1 MKGNRTMLAIR
12 LHQVAASVVFAA
24 VAFSLAPAF
33 AEDAKPPTTAAEHEA
48 RAKAYK
54 EQAVQYRKSADE
66 HKQMAAEYAKQH
78 PDQKG
83 GVKNPW
89 NEKMSKHCVMLQ
101 KDFEKLATDADKAA
115 EYHSMRAKE
124 LQGG

>member
-1 MKGNRTMLAIR
+1 MLTVR
-12 LHQVAASVVFAA
+12 LNQVAASIVFAA
-24 VAFSLAPAF
+24 VASFVAPSF
-33 AEDAKPPTTAAEHEA
+33 AEEAKLPATAAEHEA

-54 EQAVQYRKSADE
+54 EQAALYRKSAEE

-89 NEKMSKHCVMLQ
+89 NEKMSKHCLMLQ
-101 KDFEKLATDADKAA
+101 KDFEKLASDADKAS
-115 EYHSMRAKE
+115 EYHAMRAKE

>member
-1 MKGNRTMLAIR
+1 MLAVRI
-12 LHQVAASVVFAA
+12 HQLIASIVFAA
-24 VAFSLAPAF
+24 VAFLVAPSF
-33 AEDAKPPTTAAEHEA
+33 AQEVKLPMTAAEHEA

-54 EQAVQYRKSADE
+54 EQAAQYRKSADE

-89 NEKMSKHCVMLQ
+89 NEKMSKHCLMLE

-124 LQGG
+124 MQGG